1 MVADR
6 KDYFKPIITPYELFL
21 ALTAPPDGAPSWGT
35 DWISDFEKV
44 MSLNDTTTSNTD
56 LDTDIPHFSLVTG
69 KLVYAEKSRPMLNK
83 PKTTIEYDVGDGALV
98 KAQTD
103 VAIRKDGSVAVRG
116 VRSLAGEKLRGRTWM
131 GLDGRNGEDEG
142 AEVEIGRDG
151 VARGYRLGGTVEE
164 AT

>member
-1 MVADR
+1 
-6 KDYFKPIITPYELFL
+6 
-21 ALTAPPDGAPSWGT
+21 
-35 DWISDFEKV
+35 
-44 MSLNDTTTSNTD
+44 MSLNDTTASNMD

-69 KLVYAEKSRPMLNK
+69 KLVYSEQSRPMLNK

-131 GLDGRNGEDEG
+131 GLDGGNGEDEG